1 MERDGHL
8 KMKVNFNISA
18 IIANNQLANSDNNL
32 AKAIER
38 LSSGYRINKSKDD
51 TVGMAITNKMEQQL
65 NALEKATQNA
75 TNGMAVIQTA
85 EGALNE
91 ITEMLQRLNELAVKG
106 ATASV
111 TDDDR
116 TAIEEESKA
125 LLEEIDRIASDTEY
139 NSQKLLDGTMDL
151 KGFADVEDVKLNYY
165 SDETPSGKYQ
175 ITGVAYLP
183 DGSIDPANVQ
193 VAMENPVN
201 SGNFVPVVL
210 PTDGIS
216 ANGTTLTI
224 KNINGFEIKADY
236 SNNFAGTAVLDLKG
250 FGAMV
255 VQIGANES
263 QDLLVRIPKISTKN
277 LGIEDMDFTNAGGC
291 KDALDAIPEALSFIS
306 TVRSRL
312 GSYENRLEH
321 TVSSL
326 DTSIEN
332 LSNSYA
338 TIWDTDMAAEMTEYT
353 KFQVLQQAGT
363 SILAQAN
370 QRPQAALQLLQ

>member
-1 MERDGHL
+1 
-8 KMKVNFNISA
+8 MKVNFNISA

-38 LSSGYRINKSKDD
+38 LSSGYKINKSKDD

-65 NALEKATQNA
+65 KALEKATQNA

-116 TAIEEESKA
+116 MAIEEEAKA

-175 ITGVAYLP
+175 ITGVTYLP

-193 VAMENPVN
+193 VAMESPVN
-201 SGNFVPVVL
+201 SGTFVPVVL
-210 PTDGIS
+210 PADGIS

-236 SNNFAGTAVLDLKG
+236 SNNFGGAAVLDLKG

-277 LGIEDMDFTNAGGC
+277 LGIKDLDFTNAGGC
-291 KDALDAIPEALSFIS
+291 KDALDAIPDALSFIS

-321 TVSSL
+321 TVASL

-338 TIWDTDMAAEMTEYT
+338 TIRDTDMASEMTEYT